1 MESGIFNL
9 NNKIYYSYNN
19 ILLEIIND
27 LYQLQKYIH
36 DNLIIQRL
44 GNIITKMNYI
54 INENKKNVELIRN
67 DISTLYNKLN
77 KRFDE
82 LNINNNIKEIKY
94 DNGRYVGQFVNGLK
108 EGKGIYYYNS
118 GSRYEGDYKNDKRE
132 GKGIYYYN
140 NGNRYEGDW
149 INGSKEGKGIFYFNN
164 GDRYEGDWRNDNREG
179 KGIYYYNNGDRR
191 MGDYSNGN
199 PIGKHV
205 TLTRN
210 GEVNINNY

>member
-19 ILLEIIND
+19 ILFEIIND

-82 LNINNNIKEIKY
+82 LNINNNIKELKY

-140 NGNRYEGDW
+140 NDPF
-149 INGSKEGKGIFYFNN
+149 K
-164 GDRYEGDWRNDNREG
+164 GDRYEGDFRNNIQEG
-179 KGIYYYNNGDRR
+179 KGVYYYNNGDRE
-191 MGDYSNGN
+191 MGDYSNDN

-205 TLTRN
+205 TLIKN
-210 GEVNINNY
+210 